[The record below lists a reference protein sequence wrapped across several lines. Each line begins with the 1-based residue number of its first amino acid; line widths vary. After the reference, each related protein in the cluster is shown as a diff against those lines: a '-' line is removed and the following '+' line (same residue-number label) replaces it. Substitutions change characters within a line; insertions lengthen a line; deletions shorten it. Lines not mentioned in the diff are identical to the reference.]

1 MLFINGGGCWVTN
14 TRFQYSTTCFRRQ
27 KSQAERIKRQNEA
40 FISKEQSG
48 DAYKF
53 SKDTCQ
59 ELSK

>member
-1 MLFINGGGCWVTN
+1 MLFIVVVAAGLTN

-27 KSQAERIKRQNEA
+27 KSQAECIKRQNEA
-40 FISKEQSG
+40 FISEEQSG